1 VVRSPWHRHPKETN
15 HVFQLPRGA
24 ATAGQETALLPVSL
38 IAKDVDEGRMT
49 LFACPV
55 RIKIP

>member
-1 VVRSPWHRHPKETN
+1 
-15 HVFQLPRGA
+15 
-24 ATAGQETALLPVSL
+24 LPVSL

>member
-1 VVRSPWHRHPKETN
+1 MMMSYRALSI
-15 HVFQLPRGA
+15 GA
-24 ATAGQETALLPVSL
+24 ALICLLSSAPVSARHTATLGPVSL

-49 LFACPV
+49 LSARPV